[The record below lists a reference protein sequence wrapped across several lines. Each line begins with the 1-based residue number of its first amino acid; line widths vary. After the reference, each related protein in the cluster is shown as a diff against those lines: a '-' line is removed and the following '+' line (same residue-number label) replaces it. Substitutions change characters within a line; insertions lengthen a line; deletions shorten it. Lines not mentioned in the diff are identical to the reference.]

1 MLTLENLMLIDK
13 KELPEAAKAM
23 SSSELSNLV
32 ELLTEKNDKIRYQAF
47 LLLQNRSMFF
57 DDVYPFWENF
67 RLKLNDSNSYQRS
80 IGIMLLA
87 ENVKWDSENK
97 METSL
102 DDCVELLKDEKPITV
117 RQSIQSLGKIA
128 EAKPNLNERIA
139 NMLMSIDML
148 EVKETMRKS
157 ILLDILN
164 VLVIIRKSLKND
176 KIDSFIF
183 NSLSGGIL
191 DNKSIKQIEMLLA

>member
-1 MLTLENLMLIDK
+1 MSIDK

-23 SSSELSNLV
+23 SSSEISNLV
-32 ELLTEKNDKIRYQAF
+32 ELLIEKNDKVRYQAF
-47 LLLQNRSMFF
+47 LLLQYRSMFF
-57 DDVYPFWENF
+57 DDVYPFWEIF
-67 RLKLNDSNSYQRS
+67 RLKLSGSNSYQRS

-128 EAKPNLNERIA
+128 VVKPDLNERIA
-139 NMLMSIDML
+139 NMLMTIDMV

-164 VLVIIRKSLKND
+164 VLVAIRKSLKND

-191 DNKSIKQIEMLLA
+191 DKKAIKQIEMLLS